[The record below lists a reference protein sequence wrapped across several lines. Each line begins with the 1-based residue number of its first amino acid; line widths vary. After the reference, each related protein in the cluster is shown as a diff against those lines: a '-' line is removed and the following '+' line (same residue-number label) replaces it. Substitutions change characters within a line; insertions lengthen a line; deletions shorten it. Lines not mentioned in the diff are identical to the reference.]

1 MVLAFFGAPKSQR
14 QNQDFL
20 LKLWASQMALVVK
33 NPPANAGDIRGEG
46 SIPGSGRSP
55 EGGHATHFSILAWR
69 IPWTEEPDG
78 LQSMGSQKRWT
89 QQKQLSTLARRKRQ
103 TFKWNFKVGLVTLS
117 LFQLLC
123 LSQPSSR
130 DQPTFFI
137 VGQQGKIA
145 NVLCS
150 QVTCFPLQPQNSAI
164 VQQKHPWQH
173 AKEWA

>member
-1 MVLAFFGAPKSQR
+1 M
-14 QNQDFL
+14 
-20 LKLWASQMALVVK
+20 VK
-33 NPPANAGDIRGEG
+33 NLLAKAGDIRDANC
-46 SIPGSGRSP
+46 IPGSGRSP
-55 EGGHATHFSILAWR
+55 GEEHATHFSILAWR

-89 QQKQLSTLARRKRQ
+89 QQKQLSTLARGKRQ

-130 DQPTFFI
+130 DQPTFFN

-150 QVTCFPLQPQNSAI
+150 QVTCFLLQPQNSAI

-173 AKEWA
+173 VKEWT